1 LVALNK
7 FISASEVRDL
17 ANLLDLKPSKKLG
30 QNFVID
36 PNSID
41 KIIRNSD
48 LTQTDTVLEIGPG
61 LGSLTIGLIET
72 VKQVIAVEVD
82 SRLANQLELTLKE
95 KIDIS
100 NLQVINKDFLEVT
113 KEEFKNKPTALV
125 ANLPYNLSVPIL
137 IHALL
142 NFPSIEKYLIMV
154 QAEVADRICAAPN
167 SRIYGI
173 PSVKIQYL
181 TEAKNVGEISRKVFW
196 PEPNVDSALVKL
208 QRKDNINLELQSLLF
223 KLVEAAFG
231 QRRKMLRSTLK
242 SLSLSAEQLEE
253 LFEKSQIDPRNRAE
267 QLAVSDYEK
276 LATTLAV
283 ILSRS

>member
-1 LVALNK
+1 MVALNK

-17 ANLLDLKPSKKLG
+17 AKLLDLKPSKKLG

-41 KIIRNSD
+41 KIIRHSD
-48 LTQTDTVLEIGPG
+48 IDPTDTVLEIGPG

-82 SRLANQLELTLKE
+82 SRLAKQLELTLKE
-95 KIDIS
+95 KTAIS
-100 NLQVINKDFLEVT
+100 NLQVINKDFLQVT
-113 KEEFKNKPTALV
+113 KAEFKNEPTALV

-142 NFPSIEKYLIMV
+142 NFPSIKKYLIMV
-154 QAEVADRICAAPN
+154 QAEVADRICAEPN

-208 QRKDNINLELQSLLF
+208 QRKDATNLELQPLLF
-223 KLVEAAFG
+223 KVVEEAFA

-276 LATTLAV
+276 LASTLAV

>member
-1 LVALNK
+1 LNK

-17 ANLLDLKPSKKLG
+17 AKLLDLKPSKKLG

-41 KIIRNSD
+41 KIIRQSD
-48 LTQTDTVLEIGPG
+48 IDQTDTVLEIGPG

-72 VKQVIAVEVD
+72 VRQVIAVEVD
-82 SRLANQLELTLKE
+82 SRLAKQLELTLKE
-95 KIDIS
+95 KTTIS
-100 NLQVINKDFLEVT
+100 NLQVINKDFLQVT
-113 KEEFKNKPTALV
+113 KAEFKNEPTALV

-142 NFPSIEKYLIMV
+142 NFPSIKKYLIMV
-154 QAEVADRICAAPN
+154 QAEVADRICAEPN

-208 QRKDNINLELQSLLF
+208 QRKDATNLELQPLLF

-242 SLSLSAEQLEE
+242 SLSLSAGQLEE

-276 LATTLAV
+276 LGSTLAV